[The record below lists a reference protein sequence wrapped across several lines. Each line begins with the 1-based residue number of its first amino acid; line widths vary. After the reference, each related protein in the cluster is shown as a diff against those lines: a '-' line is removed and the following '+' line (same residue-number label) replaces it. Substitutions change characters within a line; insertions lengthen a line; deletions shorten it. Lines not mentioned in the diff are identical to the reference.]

1 MQLDFRHFV
10 MKMERIAEIKP
21 LAYQDFVANYV
32 KAFYIPESELEQW
45 VKQHPVT
52 NLPSKEPKKFSDFL
66 FVLFSG
72 VHFKAI
78 GMLDQFCGIQ
88 QQQNQTKAQSNGPR
102 DLRQNPEATVMTNF

>member
-1 MQLDFRHFV
+1 MILKIPIFQFRFSCAKKCSNEGRALMQLDFRHFV

-52 NLPSKEPKKFSDFL
+52 NFF
-66 FVLFSG
+66 
-72 VHFKAI
+72 
-78 GMLDQFCGIQ
+78 
-88 QQQNQTKAQSNGPR
+88 
-102 DLRQNPEATVMTNF
+102 